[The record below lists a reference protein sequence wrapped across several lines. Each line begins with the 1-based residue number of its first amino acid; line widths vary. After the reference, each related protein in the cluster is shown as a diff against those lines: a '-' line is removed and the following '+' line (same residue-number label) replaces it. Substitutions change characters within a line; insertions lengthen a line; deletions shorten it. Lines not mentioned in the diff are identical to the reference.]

1 MPFTDYGP
9 GDEITWG
16 RCTDPR
22 DPRWIE
28 SDETPLADWEA
39 DEIAEEEFAST
50 AFEVADFLIDAVQLV
65 DEAKQPVD
73 TMRIHERDIQ
83 DAPIHVLL
91 ALIMTGTDQQAN
103 FARMFLRDHFKR
115 TKAYWI
121 GERAAELLREA
132 NGPEE
137 DPSSIG
143 CEFDD

>member
-1 MPFTDYGP
+1 MPAPHLTPGP
-9 GDEITWG
+9 GDLALRHLPDSYDG
-16 RCTDPR
+16 
-22 DPRWIE
+22 
-28 SDETPLADWEA
+28 LADWEA

-132 NGPEE
+132 NGPER
-137 DPSSIG
+137 DPGSIG